1 MKQVPMSLPRRTV
14 MQAPLI
20 LTDFLLSGTIKKNGD
35 SLIKKGGQS
44 FLSNIKVSI
53 PFSMK
58 V

>member
-1 MKQVPMSLPRRTV
+1 MKQVPMSLPRRTA

-20 LTDFLLSGTIKKNGD
+20 LTDFLLAGTIKKNGD
-35 SLIKKGGQS
+35 SLIKKGRQS